1 MPIYY
6 LRIEA
11 VNLDHSVYDTHD
23 ISTIRGGG
31 FMLLDAT
38 NKLKNLSGVKNWED
52 IGSAASIGLFKFD
65 AADDNAA
72 EEVRKKA
79 LEAAKKKTNEF
90 ATFVSAVERA
100 DHPKNCSTIVQSL
113 TAKCRWQQYQQPAL
127 VLPEIGDEN
136 EDFECYLDRVR
147 PAIKIAI
154 PIGFEKQNVSKAV
167 VVRRDEGRKLRDDI
181 YRRILKIKEVEFTD
195 NLETLASWRAAGSL
209 DGKIAFLHIDG
220 NRFGSIRHEL
230 CKSETDMINFQS
242 AIQKAREDALREI
255 LNYAQSNKSFQ
266 TSDGEI
272 RLETLLWGGDEI
284 EWVVPAWQA
293 LKLLSIFFEQTKDR
307 PFTAK
312 NGTSVRLT
320 NAVGVI
326 FCHHNLPVLQIRR
339 YAEELCR
346 MAKDTLPKG
355 TIDLDANANCFAF
368 LNMVSFDQITRHV
381 SDFLEKYHKPAQAR
395 DFVINAAELAEL
407 KPHVRKLKRLMAK
420 NKLHEII
427 ETLQNGTP
435 EEQKGKVKDIVDRAK
450 KLLNREQKNQFENT
464 IQQVIKEKPHRW
476 YLVSD
481 LWDYVVEDK
490 K

>member
-1 MPIYY
+1 MPTYY

-23 ISTIRGGG
+23 ISTIRGGS
-31 FMLLDAT
+31 FILLDAA
-38 NKLKNLSGVKNWED
+38 KLKDLSGVKNWED

-72 EEVRKKA
+72 ETVRKKA
-79 LEAAKKKTNEF
+79 LEAAQKKTKEF

-100 DHPKNCSTIVQSL
+100 DHPENFSGIVQSL
-113 TAKCRWQQYQQPAL
+113 TAKCRWQQYQQSTL

-136 EDFECYLDRVR
+136 ENFECYLDRVR

-154 PIGFEKQNVSKAV
+154 PIGTEKQNVSKAV
-167 VVRRDEGRKLRDDI
+167 IVRRDEGRKLRDDI
-181 YRRILKIKEVEFTD
+181 YRRILQIKEVEFAD
-195 NLETLASWRAAGSL
+195 NLESLASWSAAGSL

-230 CKSETDMINFQS
+230 CGGETDMINFQR
-242 AIQKAREDALREI
+242 AIQDAREDALREI
-255 LNYAQSNKSFQ
+255 LKYAQSQKSFQ

-272 RLETLLWGGDEI
+272 RLETLLWGGDET

-293 LKLLSIFFEQTKDR
+293 LKVLSIFFEQTKDR
-307 PFTAK
+307 RFTAQ
-312 NGTSVRLT
+312 NGKSVRLT
-320 NAVGVI
+320 NAIGVV
-326 FCHHNLPVLQIRR
+326 FCHHNLPILQIRG
-339 YAEELCR
+339 YADELCR

-368 LNMVSFDQITRHV
+368 LNMVSFDQMTRHV
-381 SDFLEKYHKPAQAR
+381 SDFLEKYHKPAQAK
-395 DFVINAAELAEL
+395 DFVINLAELADL
-407 KPHVRKLKRLMAK
+407 KPRLQRLKRLMAK

-427 ETLQNGTP
+427 EALQIETS
-435 EEQKGKVKDIVDRAK
+435 EEEEAKIKDVVDRAK
-450 KLLNREQKNQFENT
+450 NLLNKAHKTQLENT
-464 IQQVIKEKPHRW
+464 IQGVIKGQPHRW

-481 LWDYVVEDK
+481 LWDYVVEEK
-490 K
+490 Q

>member
-1 MPIYY
+1 MPTYY

-31 FMLLDAT
+31 FMLLDAVNQLAT
-38 NKLKNLSGVKNWED
+38 LENVKNWKD
-52 IGSAASIGLFKFD
+52 IGSAASIGLFKFEATND
-65 AADDNAA
+65 ETAELVRQKVVDTADQ
-72 EEVRKKA
+72 
-79 LEAAKKKTNEF
+79 KTHEF
-90 ATFVSAVERA
+90 ATFVSAWERA
-100 DHPKNCSTIVQSL
+100 DHPENFNTIIQSL
-113 TAKCRWQQYQQPAL
+113 TAKCRWQQYQQPSL
-127 VLPEIGDEN
+127 VLPEMSQHADE
-136 EDFECYLDRVR
+136 ECFVDRVR
-147 PAIKIAI
+147 PAAIKA
-154 PIGFEKQNVSKAV
+154 FVQTQMQKVSTAV
-167 VVRRDEGRKLRDDI
+167 AVRRDEGVDLRNEI
-181 YRRILKIKEVEFTD
+181 YSKILKAPPPKVTND
-195 NLETLASWRAAGSL
+195 LEKLASSRGVGSL
-209 DGKIAFLHIDG
+209 DGKVAFLHIDG

-230 CKSETDMINFQS
+230 CKSETDMIDFQS

-293 LKLLSIFFEQTKDR
+293 LKVLSIFFEQTR
-307 PFTAK
+307 ENRFTAK
-312 NGTSVRLT
+312 NGKSVRLT
-320 NAVGVI
+320 NAIGVI
-326 FCHHNLPVLQIRR
+326 FCHHNLPILQIRR

-346 MAKDTLPKG
+346 MAKDTLPKD

-368 LNMVSFDQITRHV
+368 LNMVSFDQMTRHV
-381 SDFLEKYHKPAQAR
+381 SDFLEKYHKPAQAQ

-407 KPHVRKLKRLMAK
+407 KPRLQKLKRLMAK

-427 ETLQNGTP
+427 EAMQTGTP

-450 KLLNREQKNQFENT
+450 KLLNNAQKTQLENA
-464 IQQVIKEKPHRW
+464 IQEVIKGQPYLW